1 MSDESVSEIAE
12 RFVIQADDDQPIQL
26 WRTGRGRPLVLL
38 HEWTADHSAWR
49 RFTPTLA
56 DRFTVHAWDARG
68 HGVTGSNPTPGA
80 EPPTVERMARDLRQ
94 VIDHFGLEAPLLV
107 GHSMGALTLWQYV
120 ALYGCRGLGGLCI
133 IDQSPKLV
141 TDTNWRLGIY
151 GDFPEARNRAF
162 LAGLSVDFANTVLK
176 LLADGHNPRAR
187 SQIEADTPG
196 IRRLRERLSRLDSA
210 PLIACWRSLAAAD
223 FRPILPRIDVPC
235 LLVYGTASNYYGA
248 AVADYVQQ
256 TIPGSVLH
264 LYKDGDHSPH
274 AGQRD
279 RFIAELTAFG
289 QVMVQAR

>member
-1 MSDESVSEIAE
+1 MSDEAVSENAE
-12 RFVIQADDDQPIQL
+12 KFVIQADDGQPVHL
-26 WRTGRGRPLVLL
+26 WRSGHGRPLVLL

-49 RFTPTLA
+49 RFVPELIES
-56 DRFTVHAWDARG
+56 FTVHAWDARG
-68 HGVTGSNPTPGA
+68 HGATASNSAPEA

-94 VIDHFGLEAPLLV
+94 VIDHFSLEAPLLV

-120 ALYGCRGLGGLCI
+120 ALYGCRGLGSLCI

-141 TDTNWRLGIY
+141 TDANWHLGIY

-162 LAGLSVDFANTVLK
+162 LTGLSVNFASTVLK

-187 SQIEADTPG
+187 SQIKADTPG
-196 IRRLRERLSRLDSA
+196 IRRLRERLSRLDPA

-223 FRPILPRIDVPC
+223 FRLTLPRIDVPC
-235 LLVYGTASNYYGA
+235 LLIYGTASNYYGA

-256 TIPGSVLH
+256 TIPGSVLQ
-264 LYKDGDHSPH
+264 LYNDGDHSPH
-274 AGQRD
+274 AGQRA

-289 QVMVQAR
+289 